1 MKKIIYSLLLSLP
14 VMAASAAE
22 TPVMITRGHVDLLG
36 LAWNPEGENPLS
48 LIVEAE
54 TPDREISCLPE
65 ECIVVCPESM
75 KMSLP
80 EGTPLGEGGDWL
92 WILPQSHYEGVPFAG
107 VCAEDIPSGLF
118 RDSIRIQLTGVE
130 GPGNFLLWQS
140 TSGIDL
146 RMDSRDGFSSGDY
159 LEIQAGAHAHY
170 NWGFT
175 SPGVYHIS
183 FRAHATK
190 AGESEPIYS
199 PEALYTFHVLPL
211 PELNPFETW
220 QAIYWPAGGAEAA
233 PEADPDRDGLPNLV
247 EYAAGTHP
255 LEKDSTHPVSIGFI
269 RKEGERYCQLS
280 FNKSAAAT
288 DCICEVIARDSLAG
302 DGNEEILKPISG
314 ETDEKGINTIFED
327 PAPLSSKG
335 KFYQLKVSLLR

>member
-14 VMAASAAE
+14 VMAAWGAE

-36 LAWNPEGENPLS
+36 LAWNPEEERPLS
-48 LIVEAE
+48 LIVETE
-54 TPDREISCLPE
+54 TPDGQISCPPE

-80 EGTPLGEGGDWL
+80 EGTPLGDGGDWL
-92 WILPQSHYEGVPFAG
+92 WILPQSHYEGVPFVG
-107 VCAEDIPSGLF
+107 ICAEDIPSDLF

-140 TSGIDL
+140 TGGIDL

-175 SPGVYHIS
+175 LPGVYQIS

-190 AGESEPIYS
+190 VGESEPIYS

-211 PELNPFETW
+211 PELSPFETW
-220 QAIYWPAGGAEAA
+220 QAIYWTAGDAEAA

-255 LEKDSTHPVSIGFI
+255 LEKDSANPLSIGFI

-280 FNKSAAAT
+280 FSKSAAAT
-288 DCICEVIARDSLAG
+288 DCSCEVIARDSLSG
-302 DGNEEILKPISG
+302 DDTEEILKPISE
-314 ETDEKGINTIFED
+314 ETGEKGIKTLFED
-327 PAPLSSKG
+327 PVPLSSKG
-335 KFYQLKVSLLR
+335 KFYQLKVNLLR

>member
-1 MKKIIYSLLLSLP
+1 
-14 VMAASAAE
+14 
-22 TPVMITRGHVDLLG
+22 MITRGHVDLLG
-36 LAWNPEGENPLS
+36 LAWNPEEERPLS

-54 TPDREISCLPE
+54 TPDGQISCPPE

-80 EGTPLGEGGDWL
+80 EGTPLGDGGDWL
-92 WILPQSHYEGVPFAG
+92 WILPQSHYEGVPFVG
-107 VCAEDIPSGLF
+107 ICAEDIPSDLF

-130 GPGNFLLWQS
+130 GPGDFLLWQS

-159 LEIQAGAHAHY
+159 LEIQASAHAHY

-175 SPGVYHIS
+175 SPGVYQIS

-190 AGESEPIYS
+190 VGESEPIYS

-211 PELNPFETW
+211 PELSPFETW
-220 QAIYWPAGGAEAA
+220 QAIYWTAGDAEAA

-255 LEKDSTHPVSIGFI
+255 LEKDSANPLSIGFI

-280 FNKSAAAT
+280 FSKSAAAT
-288 DCICEVIARDSLAG
+288 DCSCEVIARDSLSG
-302 DGNEEILKPISG
+302 DDTEEILKPISE
-314 ETDEKGINTIFED
+314 ETGEKGIKTLFED
-327 PAPLSSKG
+327 PVPLSSKG
-335 KFYQLKVSLLR
+335 KFYQLKVNLLR

>member
-14 VMAASAAE
+14 VMAAWGAE

-36 LAWNPEGENPLS
+36 LAWNPEEERPLR
-48 LIVEAE
+48 LIVETE
-54 TPDREISCLPE
+54 TPDGQISCPPE

-80 EGTPLGEGGDWL
+80 EGTPLGDGGDWL
-92 WILPQSHYEGVPFAG
+92 WILPQSHYEGVPFVG
-107 VCAEDIPSGLF
+107 ICAEDIPSDLF

-140 TSGIDL
+140 TGGIDL

-175 SPGVYHIS
+175 SPGVYQIS

-190 AGESEPIYS
+190 VGESEPIYS

-211 PELNPFETW
+211 PELSPFETW
-220 QAIYWPAGGAEAA
+220 QAIYWTAGDAEAA

-255 LEKDSTHPVSIGFI
+255 LEKDSANPLSIGFI

-280 FNKSAAAT
+280 FSKSAAAT
-288 DCICEVIARDSLAG
+288 DCSCEVIARDSLSG
-302 DGNEEILKPISG
+302 DDTEEILKPISE
-314 ETDEKGINTIFED
+314 ETGEKGIKTLFED

-335 KFYQLKVSLLR
+335 KFYQLKVNLLR